1 MEKRGFFLTHSPI
14 RARFAR
20 GSKDF
25 VVEEVPL
32 YEPCGSGNHLFVRIR
47 KKGIST
53 WEAISALCERVGVK
67 AREVGYAGLKDKQ
80 AMSVQTISLPAKFE
94 DRIKGF
100 DHPGVK
106 ILDTARHVN
115 KLKIGHLKGNRF
127 FVRLKKVGGVD
138 AIKLN
143 AAVEQLRLRGM
154 PNFFGFQR
162 FGRDGGNY
170 KTARAFLDGA
180 VKVRGKRM
188 QTFLINALQS
198 ERFNAW
204 LTRRLAIARL
214 IDEFEPKEIA
224 GELGIDSKIAYEL
237 KVQPHF
243 FRIFS
248 GDLMCHY
255 PHGRLYYAEDTA
267 LESARFERRETAPT
281 GLLSGYRAMSAAGYA
296 LGIES
301 EFFEDIPASG
311 DRRYAWVFPDVYS
324 SGYKESEAH
333 YEISFFLPKG
343 SYATSFIEEL
353 IHDELTDTESELEE

>member
-1 MEKRGFFLTHSPI
+1 MKKRGFFLTHSSI

-20 GSKDF
+20 NSKDF

-32 YEPCGSGNHLFVRIR
+32 YEPCGSGDHLFVRIR
-47 KKGIST
+47 KKGVST

-67 AREVGYAGLKDKQ
+67 AREIGYAGLKDKR

-94 DRIKGF
+94 DRLKGF
-100 DHPGVK
+100 DHPEVK
-106 ILDTARHVN
+106 ILETMRHAN
-115 KLKIGHLKGNRF
+115 KLKMGHLKGNRF
-127 FVRLKKVGGVD
+127 FVRLKKVSSVD
-138 AIKLN
+138 AVKLS
-143 AAVEQLRLRGM
+143 AAVERLRLCGM

-162 FGRDGGNY
+162 FGKDGDNY

-180 VKVRGKRM
+180 VKIRGKRM
-188 QTFLINALQS
+188 QIFLINALQS

-204 LTRRLAIARL
+204 LTRRLELSRL

-224 GELGIDSKIAYEL
+224 GELGVDSKTASEL
-237 KVQPHF
+237 KAQPRF
-243 FRIFS
+243 FRIFG

-255 PHGRLYYAEDTA
+255 PYGRLYYAEDA
-267 LESARFERRETAPT
+267 AREAARFEKQEAAPT
-281 GLLSGYRAMSAAGYA
+281 GLLSGRRVMSAAGYA
-296 LGIES
+296 LSVEAK
-301 EFFEDIPASG
+301 FFEDVPASG
-311 DRRYAWVFPDVYS
+311 DRRYAWVFPDVYD

-353 IHDELTDTESELEE
+353 IHDELTDIESGLEE